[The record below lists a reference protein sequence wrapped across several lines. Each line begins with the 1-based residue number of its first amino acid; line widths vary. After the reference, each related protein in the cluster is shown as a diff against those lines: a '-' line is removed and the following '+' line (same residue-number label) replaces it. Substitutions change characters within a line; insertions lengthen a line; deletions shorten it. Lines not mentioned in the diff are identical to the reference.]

1 MDRAST
7 IDSVE
12 STDRTAATFPARASD
27 EALLVVD
34 GLTLSVGSGP
44 DAPHILQD
52 VSFTVRAGEARGF
65 VGESGSGKSLTLR
78 AIMGILPPGVRVTA
92 GTVTFEGQTIVTVA
106 KDKRVAARLAAL
118 RGAGISMIFQE
129 PSVAL
134 NPVTTVGE
142 QIIDAVRRRDHMS
155 RRESRGYALHLMELV
170 GIEDPVSKIRAYPF
184 ELSGGL
190 RQRVMIAAAVAG
202 RPRLILCD
210 EPTTALDVTI
220 QQQILSLFTHLRD
233 ELDAALLYVTHDLA
247 VVAQLCDTLTV
258 LYSGAVMESRCDLRA
273 ALDDPR
279 HPYTRALLDSTPDI
293 DLISRRLRT
302 IPGNAPTPAGRPD
315 GCPFAPR
322 CERVQDDC
330 RTGTIPHLAGG
341 DGDVVACLYPL
352 EARAPVDL
360 STAPSSSTAQ
370 ATSTAVVP

>member
-1 MDRAST
+1 MAPKSA
-7 IDSVE
+7 VE
-12 STDRTAATFPARASD
+12 TLVGTTPAATSSG

-44 DAPHILQD
+44 DAPQILQD
-52 VSFTVRAGEARGF
+52 VSFTVRAGEARAF

-78 AIMGILPPGVRVTA
+78 AIMGILPPGVQVTA
-92 GTVTFEGQTIVTVA
+92 GTVSFEGQTIVTPG
-106 KDKRVAARLAAL
+106 KDRRVAGRLAAL

-142 QIIDAVRRRDHMS
+142 QIIDAVRRRERMS
-155 RRESRGYALHLMELV
+155 RRESRDYALHLMELV
-170 GIEDPVSKIRAYPF
+170 GIDDPVSKIRAYPF

-202 RPRLILCD
+202 KPRLILCD

-258 LYSGAVMESRCDLRA
+258 LYSGAVMESRTDLRA
-273 ALDDPR
+273 GLDDPR

-293 DLISRRLRT
+293 DLIGRRLRT

-322 CERVQDDC
+322 CERVQNDC
-330 RTGTIPHLAGG
+330 RSGTIPDVVVG
-341 DGDVVACLYPL
+341 DGAVVACLHPL
-352 EARAPVDL
+352 KSSVPSGLSNALTASPVN
-360 STAPSSSTAQ
+360 P
-370 ATSTAVVP
+370 

>member
-1 MDRAST
+1 MGQDGE
-7 IDSVE
+7 VE
-12 STDRTAATFPARASD
+12 SGGPAAPTDGP
-27 EALLVVD
+27 LLVVE
-34 GLTLSVGSGP
+34 GLTLSVGSGR
-44 DAPHILQD
+44 DAPQILQD

-92 GTVTFEGQTIVTVA
+92 GTVTFEGETIVTA
-106 KDKRVAARLAAL
+106 GRDKRVAARLAAL

-142 QIIDAVRRRDHMS
+142 QIIDAVRRRERLS
-155 RRESRGYALHLMELV
+155 RRQSRDYALHLMELV
-170 GIEDPVSKIRAYPF
+170 GIDDPVSKIRAYPF

-202 RPRLILCD
+202 KPRLILCD

-258 LYSGAVMESRCDLRA
+258 LYSGSVMESRHDLRA
-273 ALDDPR
+273 ALDGPR

-293 DLISRRLRT
+293 TLIGRRLRT
-302 IPGNAPTPAGRPD
+302 IPGNAPTPAHRPT

-330 RTGTIPHLAGG
+330 RAGTIPDVSNG
-341 DGDVVACLYPL
+341 DGDVVACLHPL
-352 EARAPVDL
+352 KPSALVDFPGAPTGPMA
-360 STAPSSSTAQ
+360 SAAP
-370 ATSTAVVP
+370 AVSP